1 MTLPNLYEFATKEL
15 AQDATIAYLLAWA
28 DPAYR
33 ESHPRLHTLGTE
45 LLRSL
50 LQTKEEVLPPI
61 ETLCIK
67 TQVYRIDIVVKI
79 NAGENGVLLIIEDKV
94 SAREGPNQ
102 IEGYKEAAKK
112 KYSGQYGCGRLV
124 AVYLKTGNESKA
136 SLPDVKKCGRFMRR
150 DLLDV
155 LNKFQD
161 TGNTI
166 VEDFRIHLQNWEDD
180 TNRWESASYK
190 EWEWRQWEGF
200 YAELEHRW
208 DGCCG
213 WGYIANPAGGFLGC
227 WLGFKNIGTEDPY
240 SRLYIQIHKD
250 IQKDIQIYKE
260 TRLTVRLGSGKAMD
274 KVRAPFMHKVF
285 NALKEEAFDGIRIE
299 KAGKFRGG
307 GAAAVA
313 VVTFDEQVP
322 WLAVDSNGVVNM
334 DATIER
340 LRRLEELLEKVAT
353 RLTEQGIAS

>member
-1 MTLPNLYEFATKEL
+1 MQQDRNIPNLFRFATKEL

-50 LQTKEEVLPPI
+50 LQTQEVDLPPI

-67 TQVYRIDIVVKI
+67 TQADWIDIVVQI

-94 SAREGPNQ
+94 STREHSNQ
-102 IEGYKEAAKK
+102 IERHIETAEE
-112 KYSGQYGCGRLV
+112 KYRGCYDRLV

-136 SLPDVKKCGRFMRR
+136 SLPNESICGRFMRR

-166 VEDFRIHLQNWEDD
+166 EDDFRIHLQNWEDD
-180 TNRWESASYK
+180 TNRWESASYD
-190 EWEWRQWEGF
+190 EWGWRQYEGF
-200 YAELEHRW
+200 YAGLEHRW
-208 DGCCG
+208 DDCCG
-213 WGYIANPAGGFLGC
+213 WDYISNPARGFLG
-227 WLGFKNIGTEDPY
+227 WWSDPWDIGTEDRHA
-240 SRLYIQIHKD
+240 SLYIQIHDAK
-250 IQKDIQIYKE
+250 
-260 TRLTVRLGSGKAMD
+260 RLTVRLGSGNAMER
-274 KVRAPFMHKVF
+274 VRAPFMRQVLG
-285 NALKEEAFDGIRIE
+285 ALEEEAFDDIHIE
-299 KAGKFRGG
+299 RAGKFNGG

-313 VVTFDEQVP
+313 NVKFDEQGP
-322 WLAVDSNGVVNM
+322 WFAVDPNGVVNM

-353 RLTEQGIAS
+353 RLTDEGLP

>member
-1 MTLPNLYEFATKEL
+1 MTLPNLYGFATKEL

-33 ESHPRLHTLGTE
+33 DHIRALNTLGTE

-50 LQTKEEVLPPI
+50 LQTKEVDLPPI

-67 TQVYRIDIVVKI
+67 TQVDRIDIVVKI

-94 SAREGPNQ
+94 SAREGQNQ
-102 IEGYKEAAKK
+102 IERYKETAEE
-112 KYSGQYGCGRLV
+112 KYRDQYGCGRLV

-136 SLPDVKKCGRFMRR
+136 SLPSKDKCGRFMRR

-166 VEDFRIHLQNWEDD
+166 VDDFRTHLQNWEDD
-180 TNRWESASYK
+180 TNRWESASYE

-208 DGCCG
+208 DGCCE
-213 WGYIANPAGGFLGC
+213 WGYIANPAGGFLGWWSDPDYC
-227 WLGFKNIGTEDPY
+227 IGTEARY
-240 SRLYIQIHKD
+240 ASLYIQIHNA
-250 IQKDIQIYKE
+250 

-274 KVRAPFMHKVF
+274 KVDPQSMYQVLD
-285 NALKEEAFDGIRIE
+285 ALNEEAFDDIRIE
-299 KAGKFRGG
+299 KAGKFKGG

-313 VVTFDEQVP
+313 AVSFDEHGP

-353 RLTEQGIAS
+353 RLTEEEIVS

>member
-1 MTLPNLYEFATKEL
+1 MTLPNLYGFATKEL

-28 DPAYR
+28 GPAYR
-33 ESHPRLHTLGTE
+33 ESHPHLHTLGTE

-50 LQTKEEVLPPI
+50 LQTQKEVLPPI

-67 TQVYRIDIVVKI
+67 TQVDRIDIVVKI
-79 NAGENGVLLIIEDKV
+79 NAGENGGLLIIEDKV
-94 SAREGPNQ
+94 NAQEGPNQ
-102 IEGYKEAAKK
+102 IEGYKETAAE
-112 KYSGQYGCGRLV
+112 KYRGQYDRLV

-136 SLPDVKKCGRFMRR
+136 SLPDEDKCGRFMRR

-166 VEDFRIHLQNWEDD
+166 VDDFRTHLQNREDD

-190 EWEWRQWEGF
+190 EWKGGQRECEGF

-213 WGYIANPAGGFLGC
+213 WGYIANPAGGFLGWSSDPAYC
-227 WLGFKNIGTEDPY
+227 SIGTEDRY
-240 SRLYIQIHKD
+240 TLYIQIHD
-250 IQKDIQIYKE
+250 AL
-260 TRLTVRLGSGKAMD
+260 RLTVRLGSGKAMD
-274 KVRAPFMHKVF
+274 KVRAPFMYQVLD
-285 NALKEEAFDGIRIE
+285 ALNEEAFDDIHIK
-299 KAGKFRGG
+299 KAGTFRGG

-313 VVTFDEQVP
+313 DVTFDEQGP
-322 WLAVDSNGVVNM
+322 WFAVDSNGVVNM

-353 RLTEQGIAS
+353 RLTEEGIVS

>member
-1 MTLPNLYEFATKEL
+1 MTLPNLYGFATKEL
-15 AQDATIAYLLAWA
+15 AQDATIAYLMAWA

-33 ESHPRLHTLGTE
+33 ESHPHLHTLGTE

-50 LQTKEEVLPPI
+50 LQTQKEVLPQI

-67 TQVYRIDIVVKI
+67 TQVDRIDIVVKI

-94 SAREGPNQ
+94 NAQEGQNQ
-102 IEGYKEAAKK
+102 IEGYKKSAAE
-112 KYSGQYGCGRLV
+112 KYRGEYGRLV

-136 SLPDVKKCGRFMRR
+136 SLPDKKECGRFMRR

-155 LNKFQD
+155 LNKFQN

-166 VEDFRIHLQNWEDD
+166 VDDFRTHLQNREDD
-180 TNRWESASYK
+180 TNSWESASYK
-190 EWEWRQWEGF
+190 EWGWGQWEGF

-213 WGYIANPAGGFLGC
+213 WGYIANPAGGFLG
-227 WLGFKNIGTEDPY
+227 WWSGHSSIGTEDRY
-240 SRLYIQIHKD
+240 ASLYIQIHN
-250 IQKDIQIYKE
+250 E
-260 TRLTVRLGSGKAMD
+260 PLRLTARLGSGNAMD
-274 KVRAPFMHKVF
+274 KVHAPFMYQVLK
-285 NALKEEAFDGIRIE
+285 ALNEEAFDDIRIE
-299 KAGKFRGG
+299 KAGAFRGG

-313 VVTFDEQVP
+313 AVTFDEQGP

-353 RLTEQGIAS
+353 RLTEQGIVSWLREHSQY

>member
-1 MTLPNLYEFATKEL
+1 MTLPNLYGFATKEL
-15 AQDATIAYLLAWA
+15 AQDATISYILAWA
-28 DPAYR
+28 APAYR
-33 ESHPRLHTLGTE
+33 ESYPRLHTLGTE

-50 LQTKEEVLPPI
+50 LQTKKVDLPPI

-67 TQVYRIDIVVKI
+67 TQVDRIDIVVKI

-94 SAREGPNQ
+94 GDREGPNQ
-102 IEGYKEAAKK
+102 IEGYIKTAAE
-112 KYSGQYGCGRLV
+112 KYRGQYGCGRLV

-136 SLPDVKKCGRFMRR
+136 TLPSEDKCGRFMRR

-166 VEDFRIHLQNWEDD
+166 VEDFRTHLQNWEDD
-180 TNRWESASYK
+180 TNRWESASYD
-190 EWEWRQWEGF
+190 EWEEWGQWECEGF

-213 WGYIANPAGGFLGC
+213 WGYISNPAGGFRG
-227 WLGFKNIGTEDPY
+227 WWSDYSSIGTKDRHA
-240 SRLYIQIHKD
+240 RLYIQIHNA
-250 IQKDIQIYKE
+250 
-260 TRLTVRLGSGKAMD
+260 TRLTVRLGSGDDMD
-274 KVRAPFMHKVF
+274 KVDSQSMYQVLD
-285 NALKEEAFDGIRIE
+285 ALKEEAFDDIHIE
-299 KAGKFRGG
+299 KAGAFRGG

-313 VVTFDEQVP
+313 AVTFDEHGP
-322 WLAVDSNGVVNM
+322 WLAVDPNGVVNM

-353 RLTEQGIAS
+353 RLTEQGIVS

>member
-1 MTLPNLYEFATKEL
+1 MTLPNLYGFATKEL
-15 AQDATIAYLLAWA
+15 AQDATISYILAWA
-28 DPAYR
+28 APAYR
-33 ESHPRLHTLGTE
+33 ESYPRLHTLGTE

-50 LQTKEEVLPPI
+50 LQTKKVDLPPI

-67 TQVYRIDIVVKI
+67 TQVDRIDIVVKI

-94 SAREGPNQ
+94 GTRERPNQ

-112 KYSGQYGCGRLV
+112 EYSGQYGDLV

-136 SLPDVKKCGRFMRR
+136 TLPSEDKCGRFMRR

-166 VEDFRIHLQNWEDD
+166 VEDFRTHLQNWEDD
-180 TNRWESASYK
+180 TNRWESASYN
-190 EWEWRQWEGF
+190 EWKWRQWEGF

-208 DGCCG
+208 DGWSG
-213 WGYIANPAGGFLGC
+213 WGYISNPAGGFRG
-227 WLGFKNIGTEDPY
+227 WWSDYWRIGTEERHA
-240 SRLYIQIHKD
+240 RLYIQIHKD
-250 IQKDIQIYKE
+250 IQIRKE
-260 TRLTVRLGSGKAMD
+260 TRLTVRLGAGKAMD
-274 KVRAPFMHKVF
+274 KVDSRFMYPVLD
-285 NALKEEAFDGIRIE
+285 ALKEEAFDDIHIK
-299 KAGKFRGG
+299 KAGSFRGG

-313 VVTFDEQVP
+313 DVRFDEHGP

>member
-1 MTLPNLYEFATKEL
+1 MTLPNLYGFATKEL
-15 AQDATIAYLLAWA
+15 AQDATISYILAWA

-50 LQTKEEVLPPI
+50 LQTKKVDLPPI

-67 TQVYRIDIVVKI
+67 TQVDRIDIVVKI

-94 SAREGPNQ
+94 GTRERPNQ
-102 IEGYKEAAKK
+102 IERYKETAEE
-112 KYSGQYGCGRLV
+112 KYRDQYGCGRLV

-136 SLPDVKKCGRFMRR
+136 TLPSEAKCGRFMRR

-166 VEDFRIHLQNWEDD
+166 VDDFRIHLQNREDD
-180 TNRWESASYK
+180 TNRWESASYG
-190 EWEWRQWEGF
+190 EWGRGQWECEGF

-213 WGYIANPAGGFLGC
+213 WGYISNPAGGFLGW
-227 WLGFKNIGTEDPY
+227 WLGFKNIRKGRHA
-240 SRLYIQIHKD
+240 SLSLYIQIHNA
-250 IQKDIQIYKE
+250 
-260 TRLTVRLGSGKAMD
+260 TRLTVRLGAGKAMD
-274 KVRAPFMHKVF
+274 KVDSRFMYPVLD
-285 NALKEEAFDGIRIE
+285 ALKEEAFDDIHIE
-299 KAGKFRGG
+299 KAGAFRGG

-313 VVTFDEQVP
+313 DVRFDEHGP

-353 RLTEQGIAS
+353 RLTEQGIVS

>member
-1 MTLPNLYEFATKEL
+1 MTLPNLYGFATKEL
-15 AQDATIAYLLAWA
+15 AQDATISYLLAWA

-33 ESHPRLHTLGTE
+33 ESHPHLHTLGTE

-50 LQTKEEVLPPI
+50 LQTQKEVLPPI

-67 TQVYRIDIVVKI
+67 TQVDRIDIVVKI

-94 SAREGPNQ
+94 NTQERRNQ
-102 IEGYKEAAKK
+102 IKEYKETAAE
-112 KYSGQYGCGRLV
+112 KYRGQYDRLV
-124 AVYLKTGNESKA
+124 AVYFKTGNESKA
-136 SLPDVKKCGRFMRR
+136 SLPNKKECGHFMRR

-166 VEDFRIHLQNWEDD
+166 VDDFRTHLQNREDD
-180 TNRWESASYK
+180 TNRWESASYN
-190 EWEWRQWEGF
+190 EWGWGQWEGF

-213 WGYIANPAGGFLGC
+213 WGYIANPAGGFLG
-227 WLGFKNIGTEDPY
+227 WSSDYWRIGTEDRY
-240 SRLYIQIHKD
+240 ASLYIQIHN
-250 IQKDIQIYKE
+250 E
-260 TRLTVRLGSGKAMD
+260 PLRLTVRLGSGNAMD
-274 KVRAPFMHKVF
+274 KVRAPFMHRVYQVL
-285 NALKEEAFDGIRIE
+285 NALNEEAFDDIHLK
-299 KAGKFRGG
+299 KAGTFRGG

-313 VVTFDEQVP
+313 DVTFDEQGP
-322 WLAVDSNGVVNM
+322 WFAVDSNGVVNM

-340 LRRLEELLEKVAT
+340 LRRLKELLEKVAEH
-353 RLTEQGIAS
+353 LTEQGIVS

>member
-1 MTLPNLYEFATKEL
+1 MTLPNLYGFATKEL
-15 AQDATIAYLLAWA
+15 AQDATISYLLAWA

-33 ESHPRLHTLGTE
+33 ESHPHLHTLGTE

-50 LQTKEEVLPPI
+50 LQTQEVVLPPI

-67 TQVYRIDIVVKI
+67 TQVDRIDIVVKI

-94 SAREGPNQ
+94 NTQERRNQ
-102 IEGYKEAAKK
+102 IKEYKETAEE
-112 KYSGQYGCGRLV
+112 KYRGQYDRLV
-124 AVYLKTGNESKA
+124 AVYFKTGNESKA
-136 SLPDVKKCGRFMRR
+136 SLPNKKECGRFMRR

-166 VEDFRIHLQNWEDD
+166 VDDFRTHLQNREDD
-180 TNRWESASYK
+180 TNRWESASYD
-190 EWEWRQWEGF
+190 EWKGGQRECEGF

-213 WGYIANPAGGFLGC
+213 WGYIANPAGGFLG
-227 WLGFKNIGTEDPY
+227 WWSKYWPIGTKDRY
-240 SRLYIQIHKD
+240 TLYIQIHNA
-250 IQKDIQIYKE
+250 Q
-260 TRLTVRLGSGKAMD
+260 RLTVRLGSGKAMD
-274 KVRAPFMHKVF
+274 KVRAPFMYQVLD
-285 NALKEEAFDGIRIE
+285 ALNEEAFDDIHIE
-299 KAGKFRGG
+299 KAGTFRGG

-313 VVTFDEQVP
+313 DVTFDEQGP
-322 WLAVDSNGVVNM
+322 WFAVDPNGVVNM

-353 RLTEQGIAS
+353 RLTEQGIVS

>member
-1 MTLPNLYEFATKEL
+1 MTLPNLYGFATKEL

-33 ESHPRLHTLGTE
+33 ESHPRLNTLGTE

-50 LQTKEEVLPPI
+50 LQTKEVDLPPI

-67 TQVYRIDIVVKI
+67 TQVDRIDIVVKI
-79 NAGENGVLLIIEDKV
+79 NAGENGVFLIIEDKV

-102 IEGYKEAAKK
+102 IERYKETAEE
-112 KYSGQYGCGRLV
+112 KYRDQYGCGRLV

-136 SLPDVKKCGRFMRR
+136 SLPSEDKCGRFMRR

-166 VEDFRIHLQNWEDD
+166 VDDFRTHLQNWEDD
-180 TNRWESASYK
+180 TNRWESASYD
-190 EWEWRQWEGF
+190 EWEWGQWEGF

-208 DGCCG
+208 DGCCE
-213 WGYIANPAGGFLGC
+213 WGYIANPAGGFLGWWSDPDYC
-227 WLGFKNIGTEDPY
+227 IGTEARY
-240 SRLYIQIHKD
+240 ASLYIQIHNA
-250 IQKDIQIYKE
+250 

-274 KVRAPFMHKVF
+274 KVDPQSMYQVLD
-285 NALKEEAFDGIRIE
+285 ALNEEAFDDIRIE
-299 KAGKFRGG
+299 KAGKFKGG

-313 VVTFDEQVP
+313 AVTFDEHGP